1 MAARPL
7 VARQPNERLQALIQE
22 AGCSNAG
29 LARRVNMCGAEHGLD
44 LRYDKTSVARWLR
57 GQQPRG
63 RAPAIIAE
71 ALGRKL
77 GRTVTI
83 DEIGMANGKN
93 LASGR
98 RAPVL
103 ADRPRGD
110 RAGLRAVA
118 QRRRAARLPQSGSTV
133 AASALVEPS
142 RDWLIT
148 GADTQVARTAG
159 ARVGHLGRRGGAGD
173 DRRRSVDL
181 DHRFGSGHVRP
192 VVVHYL
198 NSVVSGLLAGSYRE
212 SVGRELFAAVARL
225 TELAGYMAVDT
236 GQPGLAQRYYIQ
248 ALRLAQAAGDRGYG
262 GYVLA
267 ASMSHL
273 AAQLG
278 NPREIAQLARAA
290 QEGARGQVTPRA
302 EAMFCA
308 AEARGHALMGDAP
321 GLPGAW
327 PGGRSPR
334 WSAAEAAA
342 DAGDD
347 PVVDRATSTR
357 PIWPTNWPTATG
369 TWARPR
375 PRRAARAGGAG
386 RASRR
391 PGAAPGHRAAA
402 AGHGAGAAARGGAG
416 LPHGHAGGGAAGRAA
431 LQPGRGVSG
440 RLPAASGAV
449 PGRAGGAGVRG
460 AAGAAGHGGLN
471 AGPAA
476 RLDGAATASAT
487 AGGCLARGAGCRT
500 APARAGLAVRAAGG
514 DQATWSN
521 VAATR

>member
-29 LARRVNMCGAEHGLD
+29 LARRVNMVGQERGLD

-63 RAPAIIAE
+63 RAPGIIAE

-83 DEIGMANGKN
+83 DEIGMANGRN
-93 LASGR
+93 LATGVGLQFAPTVLGAIEQVCELWRSDVGR
-98 RAPVL
+98 RDFL
-103 ADRPRGD
+103 
-110 RAGLRAVA
+110 
-118 QRRRAARLPQSGSTV
+118 SGSTV

-148 GADTQVARTAG
+148 GADPHVARQTG
-159 ARVGHLGRRGGAGD
+159 ARVGMSD
-173 DRRRSVDL
+173 VDAVRAMTDALVEL

-198 NSVVSGLLAGSYRE
+198 NSVVSGLLAGSYRDA
-212 SVGRELFAAVARL
+212 VGRQLFGAVARL

-302 EAMFCA
+302 EAMFLA
-308 AEARGHALMGDAP
+308 AEARGHALLGDARTCQEVV
-321 GLPGAW
+321 
-327 PGGRSPR
+327 GRAV
-334 WSAAEAAA
+334 AALDRA
-342 DAGDD
+342 DPEAGDD
-347 PVVDRATSTR
+347 PAWIAHFDHAYLADELAHCYRDLGR
-357 PIWPTNWPTATG
+357 PEE
-369 TWARPR
+369 
-375 PRRAARAGGAG
+375 AARAAG
-386 RASRR
+386 DALDGHPESRARR
-391 PGAAPGHRAAA
+391 RAIGLVLLATAQLQQREVEQACHTGTRAAQLL
-402 AGHGAGAAARGGAG
+402 GTLR
-416 LPHGHAGGGAAGRAA
+416 
-431 LQPGRGVSG
+431 S
-440 RLPAASGAV
+440 S
-449 PGRAGGAGVRG
+449 RG
-460 AAGAAGHGGLN
+460 AEYLEDLQHRLEPYADE
-471 AGPAA
+471 PAVREFGA
-476 RLDGAATASAT
+476 RLELQAA
-487 AGGCLARGAGCRT
+487 
-500 APARAGLAVRAAGG
+500 
-514 DQATWSN
+514 
-521 VAATR
+521 

>member
-63 RAPAIIAE
+63 RAPGIIAE
-71 ALGRKL
+71 AIGRKL

-93 LASGR
+93 LASGIGLQFSPTVPGAIEQVCELWRSDVGR
-98 RAPVL
+98 RDFL
-103 ADRPRGD
+103 
-110 RAGLRAVA
+110 
-118 QRRRAARLPQSGSTV
+118 SGSTV

-148 GADTQVARTAG
+148 GTDTQVARTAG
-159 ARVGHLGRRGGAGD
+159 GGRVGASDVEAVRATTNAL
-173 DRRRSVDL
+173 VDL

-192 VVVHYL
+192 IVVHYL
-198 NSVVSGLLAGSYRE
+198 NSVVSGLLSGSYRE
-212 SVGRELFAAVARL
+212 SVGRDLFAAVARL

-308 AEARGHALMGDAP
+308 AEARGHALMGDARACNQVA
-321 GLPGAW
+321 GKAL
-327 PGGRSPR
+327 
-334 WSAAEAAA
+334 AALERTEE
-342 DAGDD
+342 DSGDD
-347 PVVDRATSTR
+347 PVWIAHFDHAYL
-357 PIWPTNWPTATG
+357 ADEL
-369 TWARPR
+369 AHC
-375 PRRAARAGGAG
+375 
-386 RASRR
+386 
-391 PGAAPGHRAAA
+391 HRDL
-402 AGHGAGAAARGGAG
+402 GQGQAAARRAQDA
-416 LPHGHAGGGAAGRAA
+416 LDGHPEGRARRRA
-431 LQPGRGVSG
+431 IGLVLLATAQVQQREIEQACHTGTR
-440 RLPAASGAV
+440 AV
-449 PGRAGGAGVRG
+449 ELLGTLRSNRG
-460 AAGAAGHGGLN
+460 AEYLEDFQQRLAPFRDE
-471 AGPAA
+471 PAVREFGA
-476 RLDGAATASAT
+476 RLEMQAA
-487 AGGCLARGAGCRT
+487 
-500 APARAGLAVRAAGG
+500 
-514 DQATWSN
+514 
-521 VAATR
+521 

>member
-22 AGCSNAG
+22 AACSNAG

-77 GRTVTI
+77 GRAVSI

-93 LASGR
+93 LATGIGLHFAPTVLGAIEQVCELWRSDVGR
-98 RAPVL
+98 RDFL
-103 ADRPRGD
+103 T
-110 RAGLRAVA
+110 
-118 QRRRAARLPQSGSTV
+118 GSTV

-148 GADTQVARTAG
+148 RPDQGVARNGG
-159 ARVGHLGRRGGAGD
+159 ARVGMADVEAVKATTVALT
-173 DRRRSVDL
+173 DL

-212 SVGRELFAAVARL
+212 QVGRELFSAVSRL

-262 GYVLA
+262 GYILA

-273 AAQLG
+273 AASLG
-278 NPREIAQLARAA
+278 NPREITQLARAA
-290 QEGARGQVTPRA
+290 QEGARGQVTPTV
-302 EAMFCA
+302 EAMFYA
-308 AEARGHALMGDAP
+308 AEARGHALLGDAR
-321 GLPGAW
+321 AFAAVAAQASDAME
-327 PGGRSPR
+327 RS
-334 WSAAEAAA
+334 
-342 DAGDD
+342 D
-347 PVVDRATSTR
+347 PEQDPDWIAHFDRAYL
-357 PIWPTNWPTATG
+357 ADEL
-369 TWARPR
+369 AHC
-375 PRRAARAGGAG
+375 
-386 RASRR
+386 
-391 PGAAPGHRAAA
+391 HRDL
-402 AGHGAGAAARGGAG
+402 G
-416 LPHGHAGGGAAGRAA
+416 
-431 LQPGRGVSG
+431 Q
-440 RLPAASGAV
+440 
-449 PGRAGGAGVRG
+449 
-460 AAGAAGHGGLN
+460 

-476 RLDGAATASAT
+476 RSAEEALDAHP
-487 AGGCLARGAGCRT
+487 AGRTRRRAIDLLLLADAQVQQRELELACHTGTQAVTLLSGLRSNRGAEYLDDFRRRL
-500 APARAGLAVRAAGG
+500 APYESEPVVRDFGARLEEQEAA
-514 DQATWSN
+514 
-521 VAATR
+521 

>member
-22 AGCSNAG
+22 AACSNAG

-63 RAPAIIAE
+63 RAPAVIAE

-83 DEIGMANGKN
+83 DEIGMADGKN
-93 LASGR
+93 LASGVGLQFSPTVPGAIEQVCELWRSDVGR
-98 RAPVL
+98 RDFL
-103 ADRPRGD
+103 
-110 RAGLRAVA
+110 
-118 QRRRAARLPQSGSTV
+118 SGSTV
-133 AASALVEPS
+133 ASSALVEPS

-148 GADTQVARTAG
+148 GADPQVARTAG
-159 ARVGHLGRRGGAGD
+159 ARVGMADVEAVRAMTQAL
-173 DRRRSVDL
+173 VEM

-198 NSVVSGLLAGSYRE
+198 NSVVSGLLAGSYRDA
-212 SVGRELFAAVARL
+212 VGRELFATVARL

-273 AAQLG
+273 AASLG

-302 EAMFCA
+302 EAMFFA
-308 AEARGHALMGDAP
+308 AEARGHALMGDSRAFETV
-321 GLPGAW
+321 AA
-327 PGGRSPR
+327 R
-334 WSAAEAAA
+334 AEAAMERA
-342 DAGDD
+342 GEPGGPDGGTGDD
-347 PVVDRATSTR
+347 PPWIAHFDSAYLADELAHCHRDLGRPDHARRCAEESLAGHPESRAR
-357 PIWPTNWPTATG
+357 RRAIGLVLLATAQLEQREVEEACHTG
-369 TWARPR
+369 T
-375 PRRAARAGGAG
+375 RAVELLTGLRSNRGAEYLEDFRQRLEPYAAEPAVREFGARAELQ
-386 RASRR
+386 
-391 PGAAPGHRAAA
+391 AA
-402 AGHGAGAAARGGAG
+402 
-416 LPHGHAGGGAAGRAA
+416 
-431 LQPGRGVSG
+431 
-440 RLPAASGAV
+440 
-449 PGRAGGAGVRG
+449 
-460 AAGAAGHGGLN
+460 
-471 AGPAA
+471 
-476 RLDGAATASAT
+476 
-487 AGGCLARGAGCRT
+487 
-500 APARAGLAVRAAGG
+500 
-514 DQATWSN
+514 
-521 VAATR
+521 

>member
-63 RAPAIIAE
+63 RAPIIAE

-93 LASGR
+93 LASGVGLQFSPTVLGAIEQVCELWRSDVGR
-98 RAPVL
+98 RDFL
-103 ADRPRGD
+103 
-110 RAGLRAVA
+110 
-118 QRRRAARLPQSGSTV
+118 SGSSV

-142 RDWLIT
+142 RDWLISSP
-148 GADTQVARTAG
+148 DSQVARAAG
-159 ARVGHLGRRGGAGD
+159 PRVGQSDVAAVRAMTQAL
-173 DRRRSVDL
+173 SDL
-181 DHRFGSGHVRP
+181 DHQYGSGHVRP

-212 SVGRELFAAVARL
+212 AVGRELFAAVARL

-290 QEGARGQVTPRA
+290 QEGARGRVTPRA
-302 EAMFCA
+302 EAMFYA
-308 AEARGHALMGDAP
+308 AEARGHALMGTRGP
-321 GLPGAW
+321 
-327 PGGRSPR
+327 RS
-334 WSAAEAAA
+334 
-342 DAGDD
+342 
-347 PVVDRATSTR
+347 
-357 PIWPTNWPTATG
+357 
-369 TWARPR
+369 
-375 PRRAARAGGAG
+375 
-386 RASRR
+386 SRR
-391 PGAAPGHRAAA
+391 GAR
-402 AGHGAGAAARGGAG
+402 
-416 LPHGHAGGGAAGRAA
+416 
-431 LQPGRGVSG
+431 
-440 RLPAASGAV
+440 
-449 PGRAGGAGVRG
+449 
-460 AAGAAGHGGLN
+460 
-471 AGPAA
+471 
-476 RLDGAATASAT
+476 
-487 AGGCLARGAGCRT
+487 
-500 APARAGLAVRAAGG
+500 
-514 DQATWSN
+514 
-521 VAATR
+521 

>member
-63 RAPAIIAE
+63 RAPGIIAE

-93 LASGR
+93 LASGVGLQFSPTVLGAIEQVCELWRSDVGR
-98 RAPVL
+98 RDFL
-103 ADRPRGD
+103 
-110 RAGLRAVA
+110 
-118 QRRRAARLPQSGSTV
+118 SGSSV

-142 RDWLIT
+142 RDWLISSPDSQV
-148 GADTQVARTAG
+148 GRSAGPGVGMADVAAVKAMTEALTQ
-159 ARVGHLGRRGGAGD
+159 
-173 DRRRSVDL
+173 L
-181 DHRFGSGHVRP
+181 DHQFGSGHVRP

-212 SVGRELFAAVARL
+212 AVGRELFAAVARL

-290 QEGARGQVTPRA
+290 QEGTRGRVTPRA
-302 EAMFCA
+302 EAMFYA
-308 AEARGHALMGDAP
+308 AEARGHALLGDVRATQVV
-321 GLPGAW
+321 A
-327 PGGRSPR
+327 GRAVEAMDR
-334 WSAAEAAA
+334 AAVA
-342 DAGDD
+342 DDSGDD
-347 PVVDRATSTR
+347 PVWIRHFDHAYL
-357 PIWPTNWPTATG
+357 ADEM
-369 TWARPR
+369 AHC
-375 PRRAARAGGAG
+375 
-386 RASRR
+386 
-391 PGAAPGHRAAA
+391 HRDLGQAD
-402 AGHGAGAAARGGAG
+402 AAARSAQESLDGHPETRARRRAIG
-416 LPHGHAGGGAAGRAA
+416 LVLLATAQVQRREVEQACHTG
-431 LQPGRGVSG
+431 LK
-440 RLPAASGAV
+440 AV
-449 PGRAGGAGVRG
+449 ELLGTLRSNRG
-460 AAGAAGHGGLN
+460 AEYLEDFQERLHPYREEPVVREFG
-471 AGPAA
+471 A
-476 RLDGAATASAT
+476 RLDIQAA
-487 AGGCLARGAGCRT
+487 
-500 APARAGLAVRAAGG
+500 
-514 DQATWSN
+514 
-521 VAATR
+521 

>member
-29 LARRVNMCGAEHGLD
+29 LARRVNMVGQERGLD

-63 RAPAIIAE
+63 RAPGIIAE

-93 LASGR
+93 LASGVGLQFSPTVLGAIEQVCELWRSDVGR
-98 RAPVL
+98 RDFL
-103 ADRPRGD
+103 
-110 RAGLRAVA
+110 
-118 QRRRAARLPQSGSTV
+118 SGSTV

-148 GADTQVARTAG
+148 AADPQVARQAG
-159 ARVGHLGRRGGAGD
+159 ARVGMADVEAVRAMTAAL
-173 DRRRSVDL
+173 VDL

-198 NSVVSGLLAGSYRE
+198 NSVVSGLLSGSYRDT
-212 SVGRELFAAVARL
+212 VGRQLFAAVARL

-290 QEGARGQVTPRA
+290 QEGARGHVPPRA
-302 EAMFCA
+302 EAMFLA
-308 AEARGHALMGDAP
+308 AEARGHALLGDAHVCQQVAARAVAAMDRADP
-321 GLPGAW
+321 G
-327 PGGRSPR
+327 S
-334 WSAAEAAA
+334 
-342 DAGDD
+342 GDD
-347 PVVDRATSTR
+347 PAWIAHFDQAYLADELAHCYRDLGR
-357 PIWPTNWPTATG
+357 PEE
-369 TWARPR
+369 
-375 PRRAARAGGAG
+375 AARAAAESLDGHPGTRARRRAIGLVLLATAQVQQREVEEACHTGA
-386 RASRR
+386 
-391 PGAAPGHRAAA
+391 RAAELL
-402 AGHGAGAAARGGAG
+402 GTLRSS
-416 LPHGHAGGGAAGRAA
+416 
-431 LQPGRGVSG
+431 RGVEYLDDLRQ
-440 RLPAASGAV
+440 RLEPYADEPA
-449 PGRAGGAGVRG
+449 VREFG
-460 AAGAAGHGGLN
+460 
-471 AGPAA
+471 A
-476 RLDGAATASAT
+476 RLELQAA
-487 AGGCLARGAGCRT
+487 
-500 APARAGLAVRAAGG
+500 
-514 DQATWSN
+514 
-521 VAATR
+521 

>member
-29 LARRVNMCGAEHGLD
+29 LARRVNMVGQERGLD

-63 RAPAIIAE
+63 RAPGIIAE

-93 LASGR
+93 LASGVGLQFAPTVLGAIEQVCELWRSDVGR
-98 RAPVL
+98 RDFL
-103 ADRPRGD
+103 
-110 RAGLRAVA
+110 
-118 QRRRAARLPQSGSTV
+118 SGTTV

-148 GADTQVARTAG
+148 GADPQVARQAG
-159 ARVGHLGRRGGAGD
+159 ARVGASDVEAVRAMTDAL
-173 DRRRSVDL
+173 VDL

-198 NSVVSGLLAGSYRE
+198 NSVVSGLLSGSYRDA
-212 SVGRELFAAVARL
+212 VGRQLFAAVARL

-290 QEGARGQVTPRA
+290 QEGARGHVTPRA
-302 EAMFCA
+302 EAMFLA
-308 AEARGHALMGDAP
+308 AEARGYALLGDAR
-321 GLPGAW
+321 LCQEVA
-327 PGGRSPR
+327 GRAV
-334 WSAAEAAA
+334 AAMDRADP

-347 PVVDRATSTR
+347 PAWIAHFDHAYLADELAHCHRDLGQPELSA
-357 PIWPTNWPTATG
+357 
-369 TWARPR
+369 
-375 PRRAARAGGAG
+375 RAARDALDGHPET
-386 RASRR
+386 RARR
-391 PGAAPGHRAAA
+391 RAI
-402 AGHGAGAAARGGAG
+402 G
-416 LPHGHAGGGAAGRAA
+416 LVLLATAQVQQREVELACHTGTRAVE
-431 LQPGRGVSG
+431 LLGTLRST
-440 RLPAASGAV
+440 
-449 PGRAGGAGVRG
+449 RG
-460 AAGAAGHGGLN
+460 AEYLDDLQYRLEPYANEPSVREFG
-471 AGPAA
+471 A
-476 RLDGAATASAT
+476 RLELQAA
-487 AGGCLARGAGCRT
+487 
-500 APARAGLAVRAAGG
+500 
-514 DQATWSN
+514 
-521 VAATR
+521 

>member
-29 LARRVNMCGAEHGLD
+29 LARRVNMCGVEHGLD

-93 LASGR
+93 LASGVGLQFSPTVLGAIEQVCELWRSDVGR
-98 RAPVL
+98 RDFL
-103 ADRPRGD
+103 A
-110 RAGLRAVA
+110 
-118 QRRRAARLPQSGSTV
+118 GSSV

-142 RDWLIT
+142 RDWLIST
-148 GADTQVARTAG
+148 PDPQVSRAAG
-159 ARVGHLGRRGGAGD
+159 PRVGRAD
-173 DRRRSVDL
+173 VSAVRSMTQSLAEL
-181 DHRFGSGHVRP
+181 DHEYGSGHVRP

-212 SVGRELFAAVARL
+212 AVGRELFAEVARL

-248 ALRLAQAAGDRGYG
+248 SLRLAQAAGDRGYG

-290 QEGARGQVTPRA
+290 QEGTRGRVTPRT
-302 EAMFCA
+302 ESMFHA
-308 AEARGHALMGDAP
+308 AEARGHALLGDA
-321 GLPGAW
+321 
-327 PGGRSPR
+327 RS
-334 WSAAEAAA
+334 AEAAA
-342 DAGDD
+342 GRAVGAMERAEADTGDD
-347 PVVDRATSTR
+347 PVWIAHFDGAYLADELAHCHRDLGQAE
-357 PIWPTNWPTATG
+357 AA
-369 TWARPR
+369 ARCARQSLAGHPESR
-375 PRRAARAGGAG
+375 VRRRAIGLVLLATAQVQQREVEQACQTALKAVDLLETLRSNRGAEYLEDFQQRLEPYREEAVVREFGARLEL
-386 RASRR
+386 
-391 PGAAPGHRAAA
+391 AAA
-402 AGHGAGAAARGGAG
+402 A
-416 LPHGHAGGGAAGRAA
+416 
-431 LQPGRGVSG
+431 
-440 RLPAASGAV
+440 
-449 PGRAGGAGVRG
+449 
-460 AAGAAGHGGLN
+460 
-471 AGPAA
+471 
-476 RLDGAATASAT
+476 
-487 AGGCLARGAGCRT
+487 
-500 APARAGLAVRAAGG
+500 
-514 DQATWSN
+514 
-521 VAATR
+521 

>member
-63 RAPAIIAE
+63 RAPGIIAE
-71 ALGRKL
+71 AIGRKL

-93 LASGR
+93 LASGIGLQFSPTVPGAIEQVCELWRSDVGR
-98 RAPVL
+98 RDFL
-103 ADRPRGD
+103 
-110 RAGLRAVA
+110 
-118 QRRRAARLPQSGSTV
+118 SGSTV

-148 GADTQVARTAG
+148 GTDTQVARTAG
-159 ARVGHLGRRGGAGD
+159 GGRVGASDVEAVRATTDAL
-173 DRRRSVDL
+173 VEL
-181 DHRFGSGHVRP
+181 DHRYGSGHVRP
-192 VVVHYL
+192 IVVHYL
-198 NSVVSGLLAGSYRE
+198 NSVVSGLLSGSYRE
-212 SVGRELFAAVARL
+212 SVGRDLFAAVARL

-248 ALRLAQAAGDRGYG
+248 ALRLAQAAGDRAYG

-308 AEARGHALMGDAP
+308 AEARGHALMGDARACNQMA
-321 GLPGAW
+321 GKALGALE
-327 PGGRSPR
+327 RTEEDS
-334 WSAAEAAA
+334 
-342 DAGDD
+342 GDD
-347 PVVDRATSTR
+347 PVWIAHFDHAYLSDELAHCHRDLGQGQAAARRAQDALDGHPATR
-357 PIWPTNWPTATG
+357 ARRRAIGLVLLATGQVQQREIEQACATG
-369 TWARPR
+369 T
-375 PRRAARAGGAG
+375 RAVELLGTLR
-386 RASRR
+386 SN
-391 PGAAPGHRAAA
+391 
-402 AGHGAGAAARGGAG
+402 
-416 LPHGHAGGGAAGRAA
+416 
-431 LQPGRGVSG
+431 
-440 RLPAASGAV
+440 
-449 PGRAGGAGVRG
+449 RG
-460 AAGAAGHGGLN
+460 AEYLEDFQQRLAPYRDE
-471 AGPAA
+471 PAVREFGA
-476 RLDGAATASAT
+476 RLELQAA
-487 AGGCLARGAGCRT
+487 
-500 APARAGLAVRAAGG
+500 
-514 DQATWSN
+514 
-521 VAATR
+521 

>member
-1 MAARPL
+1 

-93 LASGR
+93 LASGVGLQFSPTVLGAIEQVCELWRSDVGR
-98 RAPVL
+98 RDFL
-103 ADRPRGD
+103 
-110 RAGLRAVA
+110 
-118 QRRRAARLPQSGSTV
+118 SGSSV

-142 RDWLIT
+142 RDWLIS
-148 GADTQVARTAG
+148 APDAQVARQAG
-159 ARVGHLGRRGGAGD
+159 PRVGQSDVAAV
-173 DRRRSVDL
+173 RSMTQALTDL
-181 DHRFGSGHVRP
+181 DHQFGSGHVRP

-212 SVGRELFAAVARL
+212 AVGRELFAAVARL

-248 ALRLAQAAGDRGYG
+248 SLRLAQAAGDRGYG

-290 QEGARGQVTPRA
+290 QEGARGHVTPRV
-302 EAMFCA
+302 EAMFHA
-308 AEARGHALMGDAP
+308 AEARGHALLGDAP
-321 GLPGAW
+321 AAQAST
-327 PGGRSPR
+327 GRAV
-334 WSAAEAAA
+334 AAMEQA
-342 DAGDD
+342 DAASGDD
-347 PVVDRATSTR
+347 PVWIRHFDEAYLADELAHCHRDLGQPEQAARYAEQSLAAHPESRARRRAIDYVLLATAQVQQR
-357 PIWPTNWPTATG
+357 EIEQACATG
-369 TWARPR
+369 
-375 PRRAARAGGAG
+375 
-386 RASRR
+386 
-391 PGAAPGHRAAA
+391 
-402 AGHGAGAAARGGAG
+402 
-416 LPHGHAGGGAAGRAA
+416 
-431 LQPGRGVSG
+431 LQ
-440 RLPAASGAV
+440 AV
-449 PGRAGGAGVRG
+449 ELLETLRSNRG
-460 AAGAAGHGGLN
+460 AEYLEDLQQRLEPFREESVVREFG
-471 AGPAA
+471 A
-476 RLDGAATASAT
+476 RLDLQQAA
-487 AGGCLARGAGCRT
+487 
-500 APARAGLAVRAAGG
+500 
-514 DQATWSN
+514 
-521 VAATR
+521 

>member
-29 LARRVNMCGAEHGLD
+29 LARRVNMVGAERGLD

-63 RAPAIIAE
+63 RAPGIIAE

-93 LASGR
+93 LASGVGLQFSPTVLGAIEQVSELWRSDVGR
-98 RAPVL
+98 RDFL
-103 ADRPRGD
+103 
-110 RAGLRAVA
+110 
-118 QRRRAARLPQSGSTV
+118 SGASV

-148 GADTQVARTAG
+148 GADAQVARSAG
-159 ARVGHLGRRGGAGD
+159 ARVGTSDVEAVRAMTTALTE
-173 DRRRSVDL
+173 L
-181 DHRFGSGHVRP
+181 DHRFGSGHIRP

-198 NSVVSGLLAGSYRE
+198 NSVVSGLLSGSYRE
-212 SVGRELFAAVARL
+212 SVGRQLFAAVARL

-248 ALRLAQAAGDRGYG
+248 ALRLAQAADDRGYG

-302 EAMFCA
+302 QALFYA
-308 AEARGHALMGDAP
+308 AEARGHALLGDARTCHSVAGKALAAMERTDP
-321 GLPGAW
+321 KEGDDPEWIAHFDEAYLADELAHCYRDLGQ
-327 PGGRSPR
+327 
-334 WSAAEAAA
+334 AEAAA
-342 DAGDD
+342 HHASSALDGH
-347 PVVDRATSTR
+347 PEGRAR
-357 PIWPTNWPTATG
+357 RRAIGFVLLATAQVQQREVEQACHTG
-369 TWARPR
+369 TRALELMGTLRSSRGAEYLDDLQQRLEPYASEPSVREFGARLELQ
-375 PRRAARAGGAG
+375 
-386 RASRR
+386 
-391 PGAAPGHRAAA
+391 AAA
-402 AGHGAGAAARGGAG
+402 
-416 LPHGHAGGGAAGRAA
+416 
-431 LQPGRGVSG
+431 
-440 RLPAASGAV
+440 
-449 PGRAGGAGVRG
+449 
-460 AAGAAGHGGLN
+460 
-471 AGPAA
+471 
-476 RLDGAATASAT
+476 
-487 AGGCLARGAGCRT
+487 
-500 APARAGLAVRAAGG
+500 
-514 DQATWSN
+514 
-521 VAATR
+521 

>member
-29 LARRVNMCGAEHGLD
+29 LARRVNMVGQERGLD

-63 RAPAIIAE
+63 RAPGIIAE

-93 LASGR
+93 LASGVGLQFSPTVLGAIEQVCELWRSDVGR
-98 RAPVL
+98 RDFL
-103 ADRPRGD
+103 
-110 RAGLRAVA
+110 
-118 QRRRAARLPQSGSTV
+118 SGSTV

-148 GADTQVARTAG
+148 AADPQVARQAG
-159 ARVGHLGRRGGAGD
+159 ARVGMADVEAVRAMTAAL
-173 DRRRSVDL
+173 VDL

-198 NSVVSGLLAGSYRE
+198 NSVVSGLLSGSYRDT
-212 SVGRELFAAVARL
+212 VGRQLFAAVARL

-290 QEGARGQVTPRA
+290 QEGARGHVPPRA
-302 EAMFCA
+302 EAMFLA
-308 AEARGHALMGDAP
+308 AEARGHALLGDAHVCQQVAARAVAAMDRADP
-321 GLPGAW
+321 G
-327 PGGRSPR
+327 S
-334 WSAAEAAA
+334 
-342 DAGDD
+342 GDD
-347 PVVDRATSTR
+347 PAWIAHFDQAYLADELAHCYRDLGR
-357 PIWPTNWPTATG
+357 PEE
-369 TWARPR
+369 
-375 PRRAARAGGAG
+375 AARAAAESLDGHPGTRARRRAIGLVLLATAQVQQREVEEACHTGA
-386 RASRR
+386 
-391 PGAAPGHRAAA
+391 RAAELL
-402 AGHGAGAAARGGAG
+402 GTLR
-416 LPHGHAGGGAAGRAA
+416 
-431 LQPGRGVSG
+431 S
-440 RLPAASGAV
+440 S
-449 PGRAGGAGVRG
+449 RG
-460 AAGAAGHGGLN
+460 AEYLDDLRQRLEPYADE
-471 AGPAA
+471 PAVREFGA
-476 RLDGAATASAT
+476 RLELQAA
-487 AGGCLARGAGCRT
+487 
-500 APARAGLAVRAAGG
+500 
-514 DQATWSN
+514 
-521 VAATR
+521 

>member
-22 AGCSNAG
+22 AACSNAG

-93 LASGR
+93 LASGVGLQFSPTVLGAIEQVCELWRSDVGR
-98 RAPVL
+98 RDFL
-103 ADRPRGD
+103 
-110 RAGLRAVA
+110 
-118 QRRRAARLPQSGSTV
+118 SGSSV

-142 RDWLIT
+142 RDWLIST
-148 GADTQVARTAG
+148 PDAQVARQAG
-159 ARVGHLGRRGGAGD
+159 PRVGASDVAAVKAMTQAL
-173 DRRRSVDL
+173 VDL
-181 DHRFGSGHVRP
+181 DHQYGSGHVRP

-212 SVGRELFAAVARL
+212 AIGRELFAAVARL

-248 ALRLAQAAGDRGYG
+248 ALRLAQGAGDRGYG

-290 QEGARGQVTPRA
+290 QEGARGRVTPRA
-302 EAMFCA
+302 EAMFHA
-308 AEARGHALMGDAP
+308 AEARGHALLGDTRSAQ
-321 GLPGAW
+321 AAT
-327 PGGRSPR
+327 GRAV
-334 WSAAEAAA
+334 SAMERA
-342 DAGDD
+342 DSATGDD
-347 PVVDRATSTR
+347 PVWIAHFDEAYL
-357 PIWPTNWPTATG
+357 ADEL
-369 TWARPR
+369 AHC
-375 PRRAARAGGAG
+375 
-386 RASRR
+386 
-391 PGAAPGHRAAA
+391 HRDL
-402 AGHGAGAAARGGAG
+402 GQSEAAARTAQEALDKHPQTRARRRAIGMVLLASAQVQQREIEQACHTG
-416 LPHGHAGGGAAGRAA
+416 LRAVE
-431 LQPGRGVSG
+431 LLGTLRSN
-440 RLPAASGAV
+440 
-449 PGRAGGAGVRG
+449 RG
-460 AAGAAGHGGLN
+460 AEYLDDFQQRLEPFRDEPVVREFG
-471 AGPAA
+471 A
-476 RLDGAATASAT
+476 RLELQAAA
-487 AGGCLARGAGCRT
+487 
-500 APARAGLAVRAAGG
+500 
-514 DQATWSN
+514 
-521 VAATR
+521 

>member
-29 LARRVNMCGAEHGLD
+29 LARRVNMVGAERGLD

-63 RAPAIIAE
+63 RAPGIIAE

-93 LASGR
+93 LASGVGLQFSPTVLGAIEQVCELWRSDVGR
-98 RAPVL
+98 RDFL
-103 ADRPRGD
+103 
-110 RAGLRAVA
+110 
-118 QRRRAARLPQSGSTV
+118 SGASV

-148 GADTQVARTAG
+148 GADSQVARTTG
-159 ARVGHLGRRGGAGD
+159 ARVGSSDVEAVRAMTAALT
-173 DRRRSVDL
+173 DL
-181 DHRFGSGHVRP
+181 DHRYGSGHIRP

-198 NSVVSGLLAGSYRE
+198 NSVVSGLLSGSYRE

-248 ALRLAQAAGDRGYG
+248 ALRLAQAADDRGYG

-302 EAMFCA
+302 QAMFYA
-308 AEARGHALMGDAP
+308 AEARGHALLGDARTCHTVAGKAIAALERAEP
-321 GLPGAW
+321 E
-327 PGGRSPR
+327 
-334 WSAAEAAA
+334 SADDPPWIAHFDHAYLADELAHCYRDLGQAEAAA
-342 DAGDD
+342 RHASDALEGH
-347 PVVDRATSTR
+347 PESRAR
-357 PIWPTNWPTATG
+357 RRAIGLVLLATAQVQQREVEQACHTG
-369 TWARPR
+369 T
-375 PRRAARAGGAG
+375 RAVELLGKLR
-386 RASRR
+386 S
-391 PGAAPGHRAAA
+391 
-402 AGHGAGAAARGGAG
+402 
-416 LPHGHAGGGAAGRAA
+416 
-431 LQPGRGVSG
+431 S
-440 RLPAASGAV
+440 
-449 PGRAGGAGVRG
+449 RG
-460 AAGAAGHGGLN
+460 AEYLDDLQQRLEPYAEEPSVREFGARVELQ
-471 AGPAA
+471 AA
-476 RLDGAATASAT
+476 
-487 AGGCLARGAGCRT
+487 
-500 APARAGLAVRAAGG
+500 
-514 DQATWSN
+514 
-521 VAATR
+521 

>member
-63 RAPAIIAE
+63 RAPGIIAE

-93 LASGR
+93 LASGVGMQFSPTVLGAIEQVCELWRSDVGR
-98 RAPVL
+98 RDFL
-103 ADRPRGD
+103 
-110 RAGLRAVA
+110 
-118 QRRRAARLPQSGSTV
+118 SGTTV

-148 GADTQVARTAG
+148 GPDAQVARSAG
-159 ARVGHLGRRGGAGD
+159 SRVGMSDVAAVRATTEAI
-173 DRRRSVDL
+173 VEL
-181 DHRFGSGHVRP
+181 DHRYGSGHVRP

-212 SVGRELFAAVARL
+212 PVGRELFAAVARL

-290 QEGARGQVTPRA
+290 QEGARGQVPPRA
-302 EAMFCA
+302 EAMFHA
-308 AEARGHALMGDAP
+308 AEARGHALLGDAR
-321 GLPGAW
+321 AAESAS
-327 PGGRSPR
+327 GRAQQALDR
-334 WSAAEAAA
+334 AEAAA
-342 DAGDD
+342 DSGDD
-347 PVVDRATSTR
+347 PQWISHFDRSYLADELAHCHRDLGQAES
-357 PIWPTNWPTATG
+357 
-369 TWARPR
+369 ARQ
-375 PRRAARAGGAG
+375 RAEETL
-386 RASRR
+386 
-391 PGAAPGHRAAA
+391 
-402 AGHGAGAAARGGAG
+402 AG
-416 LPHGHAGGGAAGRAA
+416 LPEGRVRRRAIA
-431 LQPGRGVSG
+431 TLLLATAQVQQRDVEQACHTGTR
-440 RLPAASGAV
+440 AV
-449 PGRAGGAGVRG
+449 ELLGSLRSNRG
-460 AAGAAGHGGLN
+460 AEYLDDLQQRLEPFRDEPVVREFGERLEVYAA
-471 AGPAA
+471 
-476 RLDGAATASAT
+476 
-487 AGGCLARGAGCRT
+487 
-500 APARAGLAVRAAGG
+500 
-514 DQATWSN
+514 
-521 VAATR
+521 

>member
-29 LARRVNMCGAEHGLD
+29 LARRVNMCGAEHGFD

-63 RAPAIIAE
+63 RAPGIIAE
-71 ALGRKL
+71 AIGRKL

-93 LASGR
+93 LASGIGLQFSPTVLGAIEQVCELWRSDVGR
-98 RAPVL
+98 RDFL
-103 ADRPRGD
+103 
-110 RAGLRAVA
+110 
-118 QRRRAARLPQSGSTV
+118 SGSTV

-159 ARVGHLGRRGGAGD
+159 GGRVGASDVEAVRATTSAL
-173 DRRRSVDL
+173 VEL

-192 VVVHYL
+192 IVVHYL
-198 NSVVSGLLAGSYRE
+198 NSVVSGLLSGSYRE
-212 SVGRELFAAVARL
+212 SVGRSLFAAVARL

-278 NPREIAQLARAA
+278 TPREIAQLARAA
-290 QEGARGQVTPRA
+290 QEGARGRVTPRA
-302 EAMFCA
+302 EAMFWA
-308 AEARGHALMGDAP
+308 AEARGHALLGDAQSCNMVA
-321 GLPGAW
+321 GKALGAMERAQDE
-327 PGGRSPR
+327 G
-334 WSAAEAAA
+334 
-342 DAGDD
+342 DTGDD
-347 PVVDRATSTR
+347 PVWIQHFDHAYL
-357 PIWPTNWPTATG
+357 ADEL
-369 TWARPR
+369 AHC
-375 PRRAARAGGAG
+375 
-386 RASRR
+386 
-391 PGAAPGHRAAA
+391 HRDLGQAE
-402 AGHGAGAAARGGAG
+402 
-416 LPHGHAGGGAAGRAA
+416 AAGRRAQEA
-431 LQPGRGVSG
+431 LDGHPDSRARRRAIGLVLLATAQVQQREVEQACHTGTR
-440 RLPAASGAV
+440 AV
-449 PGRAGGAGVRG
+449 ELLGTLRSNRG
-460 AAGAAGHGGLN
+460 AEYLEDFQL
-471 AGPAA
+471 
-476 RLDGAATASAT
+476 RLDPFRDEPSVREFGA
-487 AGGCLARGAGCRT
+487 RMEIQ
-500 APARAGLAVRAAGG
+500 AA
-514 DQATWSN
+514 
-521 VAATR
+521 

>member
-22 AGCSNAG
+22 AACSNAG

-83 DEIGMANGKN
+83 DEIGMAGGKN
-93 LASGR
+93 LASGVGLQFSPTVLGAIEQVCELWRSDVGR
-98 RAPVL
+98 RDFL
-103 ADRPRGD
+103 
-110 RAGLRAVA
+110 
-118 QRRRAARLPQSGSTV
+118 SGSTV

-148 GADTQVARTAG
+148 SADPQVARSAG
-159 ARVGHLGRRGGAGD
+159 ARVGKADVAAVRATTEAL
-173 DRRRSVDL
+173 VEL
-181 DHRFGSGHVRP
+181 DHQYGSGHVRP

-212 SVGRELFAAVARL
+212 SIGRELFAAVARL

-248 ALRLAQAAGDRGYG
+248 ALRLAQAAGDRAYG

-273 AAQLG
+273 AAALG

-290 QEGARGQVTPRA
+290 QEGARGQITPRA
-302 EAMFCA
+302 RAMFHA
-308 AEARGHALMGDAP
+308 AEARGHALLGDAR
-321 GLPGAW
+321 ACQA
-327 PGGRSPR
+327 
-334 WSAAEAAA
+334 SAGHAETALEQAEAAP
-342 DAGDD
+342 DSGDD
-347 PVVDRATSTR
+347 PRWIRHFDRAYLADELAHCHRDLGQGEVAGRHAEEAIEGHPDSR
-357 PIWPTNWPTATG
+357 ARRRAIGLLLLATAQVQQREVEQACHTG
-369 TWARPR
+369 TRAVEVLGGLRSNRGAEYLDDLQQRLEPFRDEPVVREFGARLEV
-375 PRRAARAGGAG
+375 
-386 RASRR
+386 
-391 PGAAPGHRAAA
+391 AAA
-402 AGHGAGAAARGGAG
+402 
-416 LPHGHAGGGAAGRAA
+416 
-431 LQPGRGVSG
+431 
-440 RLPAASGAV
+440 
-449 PGRAGGAGVRG
+449 
-460 AAGAAGHGGLN
+460 
-471 AGPAA
+471 
-476 RLDGAATASAT
+476 
-487 AGGCLARGAGCRT
+487 
-500 APARAGLAVRAAGG
+500 
-514 DQATWSN
+514 
-521 VAATR
+521 